1 MRAVLRAPAPRRGGE
16 KGIGTRQSHFLTRP
30 DILMFYLFDRES
42 CAQTETHTHTY
53 IIHILIYNKKNSP
66 EKRALSLEED
76 KGQVLKNPFM
86 SMCARAC
93 CQIWPLNK
101 MSLVLPWQQGMK
113 SLSKTFTFSFGMSC
127 QPLPKLLKPVAEDN
141 FSAWTTH
148 IPMHLCQT
156 FAFLPC
162 SSLFSNIIR

>member
-1 MRAVLRAPAPRRGGE
+1 MRVAARACAETRRGERHRNSTVSFPDPTWYFDVFICLTG
-16 KGIGTRQSHFLTRP
+16 KAVRKKKTR
-30 DILMFYLFDRES
+30 
-42 CAQTETHTHTY
+42 TY
-53 IIHILIYNKKNSP
+53 IIHILIYNKKTSP

-76 KGQVLKNPFM
+76 KGQVLKNPLM
-86 SMCARAC
+86 YICARAC